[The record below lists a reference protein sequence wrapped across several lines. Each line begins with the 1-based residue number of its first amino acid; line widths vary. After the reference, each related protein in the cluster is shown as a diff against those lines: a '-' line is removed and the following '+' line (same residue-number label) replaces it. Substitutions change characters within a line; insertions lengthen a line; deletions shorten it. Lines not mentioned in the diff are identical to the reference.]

1 MTGERHPITTC
12 VRLLMVAIAAMWLP
26 LNCCCVGMNAAKA
39 SGSHSTAQTT
49 EHAAGES
56 SSTVSVA
63 ASHASCCS
71 GGSSLASTVSGDTIQ
86 QAAVAAHHHDSP
98 GSQPCGKQCSSSRVS
113 RAMPSSPTEV
123 PAVSSVFTLL
133 PAVVWQQIIA
143 PSPSFRAQSLT
154 ACDLSPPQTLLAM
167 HCALTT

>member
-1 MTGERHPITTC
+1 MLATSGSITTC
-12 VRLLMVAIAAMWLP
+12 VRLLMVAIVAMWLP

-39 SGSHSTAQTT
+39 SISHGTA
-49 EHAAGES
+49 ELARES
-56 SSTVSVA
+56 SSTASIA
-63 ASHASCCS
+63 PSHASCCS
-71 GGSSLASTVSGDTIQ
+71 GGSSADPTASSATAQSS
-86 QAAVAAHHHDSP
+86 ANAAHHHDSP
-98 GSQPCGKQCSSSRVS
+98 GSQPCGKQCSGSRVS

-154 ACDLSPPQTLLAM
+154 ACDLSPPQTLLAL